1 MQKPLKNKL
10 FIAVWCLALIVLGA
24 CKMRDPMGNRIG
36 VVKGSYHNTT
46 ARFNAYFNAKEIF
59 RKDVTNFES
68 GYTISYSNVL
78 PLLKLPDEGTSS
90 GMASDMD
97 QVIEKCSKVITRH
110 KVSKWTDDSYML
122 VGKAYFYKGDYFDAA
137 QTFQYVYNTF
147 PNKDLKEEALAW
159 VGLSKMQDKMAE
171 DATAAFEMAEA
182 NIADAK
188 KSKRFVYT
196 AMAQYYLNRK
206 NYEKAASSLESA
218 IKATK
223 KDKLAK
229 INYSYVLGQIY
240 EKKGDYAKAVEA
252 FKNVQG
258 LRAPYEME
266 LAAKI
271 NAFRLTNLS
280 EGGNTADLVRKLND
294 LLNDEKNSE
303 YKDQIYFVLGAIA
316 QRTNQPDSAITLFK
330 LSAANTGKNLNQ
342 KALSYSH
349 IADIYFARKDYD
361 KAHLY
366 YDSTRAFVQRDHPDY
381 DKIIERGNKLDDLIA
396 NIKIIDREDSLQH
409 IAALPEPERTKII
422 DNQVAKIQS
431 RIRESKMDQS
441 QYSSSYNTLAI
452 NRFNNAEGGGA
463 NWYFY
468 NNNAVASGYNE
479 FIRRWGNR
487 QLADN
492 WRISSQGVANTK
504 IFDTDPGFDLKSI
517 DAAQPD
523 KIKAYLIK
531 NLPLTPAKLDSS
543 NQIKQQAALK
553 LGDIYSEELEEYTS
567 AIKYYELAL
576 NTPPPLKNEDEIIYN
591 LSYINDLAGNKEQ
604 SAAYK
609 NKLLTQYSGSS
620 FANALRNPEASQIV
634 DITQQQSEQQYE
646 LAYKDYLNRDY
657 DKVIAANNDFQ
668 LSKTNAYLKSKFA
681 LLSALAIGKTQKLAP
696 FESELKKIQQ
706 QYPNEE
712 ASKQAGQFIASIESN
727 RAEFESREF
736 ALEETS
742 IATANDAASIS
753 KRYEDQR
760 KLEDQKREQ
769 ELASAEAKSYF
780 KKPAPNATY
789 VLVIAVN
796 NATANLNRIRLGVGQ
811 FNRTVFADKNYTHS
825 SKTINNETQLISV
838 NQFADLE
845 TAKTY
850 YKKFMDYRNDV
861 VGLPDEKYTVFFITT
876 DNFARLI
883 NQTTVEEYRDYFRIN
898 F

>member
-10 FIAVWCLALIVLGA
+10 FTAIWCLALIVLGA

-78 PLLKLPDEGTSS
+78 PLLKLPDEGAAS
-90 GMASDMD
+90 GMAADMD

-110 KVSKWTDDSYML
+110 KVSKWTDDAYML

-206 NYEKAASSLESA
+206 NYDKAASALESA
-218 IKATK
+218 IKAAQ

-229 INYSYVLGQIY
+229 INYSYVLGQVY

-252 FKNVQG
+252 FKSVQG
-258 LRAPYEME
+258 LRTPYEME

-294 LLNDEKNSE
+294 LLDDEKNSE

-316 QRTNQPDSAITLFK
+316 QRTNQPDSAIALFK
-330 LSAANTGKNLNQ
+330 MSAANTGKNLNQ

-366 YDSTRAFVQRDHPDY
+366 YDSTRTFVQRDHPDY
-381 DKIIERGNKLDDLIA
+381 DKIMERGNKLDDLIA
-396 NIKIIDREDSLQH
+396 SIKIIDREDSLQH
-409 IAALPEPERTKII
+409 IAALPDPERAKII

-452 NRFNNAEGGGA
+452 NRFNNAESGGS

-487 QLADN
+487 QLSDN
-492 WRISSQGVANTK
+492 WRISSQGVVNTK
-504 IFDTDPGFDLKSI
+504 IFDTDPEFDLKSI

-523 KIKAYLIK
+523 KIRAILIK

-567 AIKYYELAL
+567 AIKYYEIAL
-576 NTPPPLKNEDEIIYN
+576 NTPPPLKNVDEIIYN
-591 LSYINDLAGNKEQ
+591 LSYINDLAGNKTQ
-604 SAAYK
+604 STAYK
-609 NKLLTQYSGSS
+609 NRLLNQYPESS
-620 FANALRNPEASQIV
+620 FANALKNPGASQVV
-634 DITQQQSEQQYE
+634 DITQQQAEQQYE
-646 LAYKDYLNRDY
+646 TAYKDYLNRDY
-657 DKVIAANNDFQ
+657 DKVVTANNDFQ
-668 LSKTNAYLKSKFA
+668 LSKANSYLKAKFA

-696 FESELKKIQQ
+696 FESELKKVQQ

-712 ASKQAGQFIASIESN
+712 ASKQAGQFIASIENN

-736 ALEETS
+736 ALEERS
-742 IATANDAASIS
+742 IATATDAASIS
-753 KRYEDQR
+753 KRYEEQR

-769 ELASAEAKSYF
+769 ELAEAEAKSYF
-780 KKPAPNATY
+780 KKPAANATY
-789 VLVIAVN
+789 VLVVAVN
-796 NATANLNRIRLGVGQ
+796 NATANLNRIRLGIGQ
-811 FNRTVFADKNYTHS
+811 FNRTVFGDKNYTHN

-845 TAKTY
+845 TAKAY
-850 YKKFMDYRNDV
+850 YKKFMEYRNDV

-876 DNFARLI
+876 DNFARLT

>member
-1 MQKPLKNKL
+1 
-10 FIAVWCLALIVLGA
+10 
-24 CKMRDPMGNRIG
+24 MGNRIG

-59 RKDVTNFES
+59 RKDVSNFES

-78 PLLKLPDEGTSS
+78 PLLKLPDEGASS
-90 GMASDMD
+90 GMAANMD
-97 QVIEKCSKVITRH
+97 QIIEKCSKVVTRH

-137 QTFQYVYNTF
+137 QTFQYIYNTF

-159 VGLSKMQDKMAE
+159 IGLSKMQDKMAE

-196 AMAQYYLNRK
+196 AMAQYYINRK
-206 NYEKAASSLESA
+206 SYDKAASSLENA
-218 IKATK
+218 IKAIK

-240 EKKGDYAKAVEA
+240 EKQGDYAKAVES
-252 FKNVQG
+252 FKKVQG

-271 NAFRLTNLS
+271 NAFRLTNLT
-280 EGGNTADLVRKLND
+280 EGGNTSDLIRKLND
-294 LLNDEKNSE
+294 LLDDEKNSE

-316 QRTNQPDSAITLFK
+316 QRTNQPDSAISLYK
-330 LSAANTGKNLNQ
+330 LSAANTGRNLNQ
-342 KALSYSH
+342 KALSYSQ
-349 IADIYFARKDYD
+349 IAEIYFNRKDYD

-366 YDSTRAFVQRDHPDY
+366 YDSTRVFVQRDHPDY
-381 DKIIERGNKLDDLIA
+381 EKIIERDNKLDDLIA

-409 IAALPEPERTKII
+409 VAALPEPERTKII
-422 DNQVAKIQS
+422 DEQVAKIQS
-431 RIRESKMDQS
+431 KIRESKVDQS

-452 NRFNNAEGGGA
+452 NRFNNAESGGSS
-463 NWYFY
+463 WYFY

-523 KIKAYLIK
+523 KIKAFLVK

-543 NQIKQQAALK
+543 NQIKQNAALK
-553 LGDIYSEELEEYTS
+553 LAAIYSDDLEEYAS

-576 NTPPPLKNEDEIIYN
+576 NTPPPLHNADEIIYN
-591 LSYINDLAGNKEQ
+591 LSYINELAGNKEQ

-609 NKLLTQYSGSS
+609 NRLLNQYPGSS
-620 FANALRNPEASQIV
+620 FANALRNPEASQVV
-634 DITQQQSEQQYE
+634 DITQTQAEQQYE
-646 LAYKDYLNRDY
+646 MAYKDYLNRDY
-657 DKVIAANNDFQ
+657 EKVIASNKDFQ
-668 LSKTNAYLKSKFA
+668 LSKANTYLKSKFA
-681 LLSALAIGKTQKLAP
+681 FLSALAVGKTQKVGS
-696 FESELKKIQQ
+696 FEAELKKVQQ
-706 QYPNEE
+706 EYPNEE
-712 ASKQAGQFIASIESN
+712 ASKQAGQFIASIDNN
-727 RAEFESREF
+727 RAEFDSREI
-736 ALEETS
+736 ALEERS
-742 IATANDAASIS
+742 IATATDAASIS

-760 KLEDQKREQ
+760 RLEDQKREQ
-769 ELASAEAKSYF
+769 ELAEAESKSYF
-780 KKPAPNATY
+780 KKPAPNASY
-789 VLVIAVN
+789 VLVVAVN
-796 NATANLNRIRLGVGQ
+796 NATANLNRIRLGIGQ
-811 FNRTVFADKNYTHS
+811 FNRTLFADKNYTHN

-838 NQFADLE
+838 NQFADME
-845 TAKTY
+845 TAKAY
-850 YKKFMDYRNDV
+850 YKKFMEYRNDV
-861 VGLPDEKYTVFFITT
+861 IGLPDEKYTVFFITT